1 MLEFLV
7 LSGEFPGFSNEHEEM
22 QVDFFYKFAP
32 FFKFLRLNQD

>member
-22 QVDFFYKFAP
+22 QVDFF
-32 FFKFLRLNQD
+32 LQICTIL